1 VAGESQRAYLHEA
14 CRKGDVG
21 SPKKKEESN
30 PRSLEGG
37 YSAASKVLT
46 TPLLSLVLAM
56 TNKFIMAVPPYE
68 ATIRY
73 EAIYTVCIDFF
84 FDYTH
89 NWSVLPVGTP
99 NIDFFYQRIL

>member
-1 VAGESQRAYLHEA
+1 MYLHEA
-14 CRKGDVG
+14 YGRDNVG

-30 PRSLEGG
+30 PRSL
-37 YSAASKVLT
+37 
-46 TPLLSLVLAM
+46 SLCLIM
-56 TNKFIMAVPPYE
+56 TSKFIMAVPPYE

-84 FDYTH
+84 FDYIH

-99 NIDFFYQRIL
+99 NIDFFY